1 MFSSPEVRDPTPP
14 SPPSEPPRP
23 SGARE
28 STEYIEAQQVRLL
41 YTHAPTGLITTIAN
55 VGIAILV
62 LWRTVPA
69 LSLVSWAALLVTIS
83 LARLL
88 LVREYHRAAP
98 AATQTRRWRL
108 R

>member
-1 MFSSPEVRDPTPP
+1 MFSSHDVRGPVSP

-28 STEYIEAQQVRLL
+28 GTEYIEAQQVRLL
-41 YTHAPTGLITTIAN
+41 YTYAPTGLVATIAN
-55 VGIAILV
+55 VGIAAFMFR
-62 LWRTVPA
+62 RTVPA

-88 LVREYHRAAP
+88 LVREYHRTAP
-98 AATQTRRWRL
+98 A
-108 R
+108 